1 LTDSDFWVIFPI
13 RKGVLM
19 SSERMKY
26 MLKVQDIAR
35 RLFGGQQTFKKT
47 NFTPEELKGARN
59 EARAFKLIDEILK
72 ETGLFALVS
81 RPYIS
86 STYSTEDLDGYDIV
100 IPTERGKI
108 GIQIKSSPK
117 AARVFQRA
125 KPHIPVVV
133 VNWYKSDFQLK
144 TELTIALHS
153 AYDGLTKGRV
163 KIK

>member
-1 LTDSDFWVIFPI
+1 LTDSDLWVIFLI
-13 RKGVLM
+13 REEALM

-35 RLFGGQQTFKKT
+35 RLFGGQQTSKKPE
-47 NFTPEELKGARN
+47 FTREELKGAQN
-59 EARAFKLIDEILK
+59 ETRAFKLIDDILK

-86 STYSTEDLDGYDIV
+86 AAYSTEDLDGYDIV

-117 AARVFQRA
+117 AARAFKTT

-144 TELTIALHS
+144 TELKIALHS